1 MRRKRVIRKAFAMLS
16 VFLALLLAC
25 GIAFPSQARAEEA
38 EIEAQPIAHNAVV
51 LVLDDSGSMKGSP
64 TERLREAAKK
74 FSEKI
79 LEADKGAKIAIVAFS
94 NLTETLPFTSD
105 IDDVRSF
112 VDSKMEAYGKTY
124 VALGLEQADRQAQ
137 SLRDTASD
145 KYVKSIVTM
154 SDGIPH
160 DGSDATQLAQSMFPD
175 YNMYSLGFFDGG
187 DNAEAIEFLKSIQ
200 NSGYF
205 EANDLD
211 ALIKKFLEIADE
223 LLNPVEISLSHDY
236 TKGTTDKRSFTLR
249 AEIRNPNQ
257 KTVKNL
263 KVTLRL
269 PEGLTLQGG
278 RPLERTWKE
287 LGAGEKNKIGNLGE
301 NQTDQDDLMWEVKAS
316 DSATGPFVYSITVS
330 GDNIIDLTQSDK
342 ITLDIQN
349 GKDNQFIFGQDNW
362 SFANTKENFDDRYY
376 LSAQDRQAL
385 LNGISEKAEI
395 HDSGSNKSVKQLIK
409 NSKKDFKGSCY
420 GFAVS
425 SILKKMDI
433 ASPLQRQREPKPKCL
448 HDMRI
453 SKDVHS
459 YMAVQSYIN
468 YYQLTQFLPG
478 VWEEMSRHEKPNGA
492 KTTQQQIETV
502 IELKKR
508 VKMVAKG
515 RAPIVLTF
523 GLEGVWG
530 HAVVA
535 DKYEAG
541 SFVKEDKKYNGRI
554 RYYDSN
560 SPEDKK
566 RYLYINTETGDWFVE
581 PVRLKSSQDRGY
593 IGFIDDLFFIN
604 LKDMAISR
612 DNYNAVLSAGGRVE
626 RSNTLLKYRDKTLGM
641 ATIIDGGSDLS
652 CWHDLT
658 GGPDSPLNIALP
670 DNKEDYSVSS
680 PDAYDYS
687 LKYPD
692 AFLLVQSGGAE
703 SASFERGGTVKLAH
717 NTGSYKLTSTLDSA
731 TGDLYTFGV
740 TGTDGGD
747 VELRKTE
754 GGYVIKADSL
764 KGATAEANGDDV
776 TKSIALDGDATEV
789 QISSDGTDITASI
802 DEDGDGIFEK
812 AIGSSAQG
820 AKQGKDDN
828 KQNKGDDGTPGP
840 TDQGSKVSST
850 FNGNAGSA
858 RVSDAQPERGGG
870 DLPKTGDSSPLFMA
884 LPLAVLGALATV
896 LGIVLRRRRGDADS
910 GGVDG

>member
-1 MRRKRVIRKAFAMLS
+1 MRRKRVIRKAFATLS

-38 EIEAQPIAHNAVV
+38 EIETRPTVHNAVV
-51 LVLDDSGSMKGSP
+51 LVLDDSGSMWGKP
-64 TERLREAAKK
+64 IDKLKEAAKK

-79 LEADKGAKIAIVAFS
+79 LEADTGAKIAIVSFS
-94 NLTETLPFTSD
+94 NSTKVLPFTNNRIS
-105 IDDVRSF
+105 IDVF
-112 VDSKMEAYGKTY
+112 VEEQMHDLGNGTY
-124 VALGLEQADRQAQ
+124 VAPGLMAARSQVQ
-137 SLRDTASD
+137 SFTVSDTVSD
-145 KYVKSIVTM
+145 KYIKSIITM

-160 DGSDATQLAQSMFPD
+160 DGSSATQLAQSMFPD
-175 YNMYSLGFFDGG
+175 YNMYSVGFFKDG

-236 TKGTTDKRSFTLR
+236 TKKDANGNLDPTNMRSFTLR
-249 AEIRNPNQ
+249 AEIKNPNSQ
-257 KTVKNL
+257 KMIRNL
-263 KVTLRL
+263 KATLKL
-269 PEGLTLQGG
+269 PEGLTLQEGK
-278 RPLERTWKE
+278 LEKTWDK
-287 LGAGEKNKIGNLGE
+287 LVAGQTEKLEWK
-301 NQTDQDDLMWEVKAS
+301 VRAS
-316 DSATGPFVYSITVS
+316 DSASGALVYSVTVS
-330 GDNIIDLTQSDK
+330 GVKIIELTQSDK
-342 ITLDIQN
+342 ITLDTQN
-349 GKDNQFIFGQDNW
+349 GKDNQLIFSRDTW
-362 SFANTKENFDDRYY
+362 SFANTKDNFKNKYFLNDKDKE
-376 LSAQDRQAL
+376 AL
-385 LNGISEKAEI
+385 RNGLEKSEKAQIDTEREKEF
-395 HDSGSNKSVKQLIK
+395 G
-409 NSKKDFKGSCY
+409 GSCY

-425 SILKKMDI
+425 SVLNKMGI
-433 ASPLQRQREPKPKCL
+433 ASPLQRQREPRPECL
-448 HDMRI
+448 HDLDSSDDI
-453 SKDVHS
+453 
-459 YMAVQSYIN
+459 QSYIN
-468 YYQLTQFLPG
+468 YYQLSLHLPG
-478 VWEEMSRHEKPNGA
+478 VYKN
-492 KTTQQQIETV
+492 IEQSYKRD
-502 IELKKR
+502 IKELGTRIKA
-508 VKMVAKG
+508 VSKG
-515 RAPIVLTF
+515 KSPVVLLF
-523 GLEGVWG
+523 HGRGWA

-535 DKYEAG
+535 VKYEKG
-541 SFVKEDKKYNGRI
+541 SYEGNKYNERI
-554 RYYDSN
+554 QYYDSN
-560 SPEDKK
+560 RPHDKHRYVYVNSQSGAWCVKNYGIYSSFFSAEDNGGQ
-566 RYLYINTETGDWFVE
+566 LGQ
-581 PVRLKSSQDRGY
+581 LGY
-593 IGFIDDLFFIN
+593 IDELSIMNVKDIDTAIEN
-604 LKDMAISR
+604 YKAILKARGKTEQYKDASIK
-612 DNYNAVLSAGGRVE
+612 N
-626 RSNTLLKYRDKTLGM
+626 RDKTVSV
-641 ATIIDGGSDLS
+641 ATIIDGRSDLS
-652 CWHDLT
+652 YWYDLT
-658 GGPDSPLNIALP
+658 GGSDSPLNIALP

-692 AFLLVQSGGAE
+692 AFLLVQSAGAE

-764 KGATAEANGDDV
+764 KGATAEASGDDV

-840 TDQGSKVSST
+840 TDHGSKVSST

-858 RVSDAQPERGGG
+858 RVSDVQPERGGG
-870 DLPKTGDSSPLFMA
+870 DLPKTGDSSPLFVA